1 MDVFNIIAGIWI
13 ALVTWRVFLAVRNVL
28 RLRELD
34 KKVSDIYRELFA
46 GRDRAALFAYW
57 ASLRSTC
64 HPDRLCIECERNSL
78 MYGEP

>member
-13 ALVTWRVFLAVRNVL
+13 ALVTWRVALFVRNVY
-28 RLRELD
+28 RLHTLN
-34 KKVSDIYRELFA
+34 KQVADIYRSLFVS
-46 GRDRAALFAYW
+46 RDPAALFAYW

-64 HPDRLCIECERNSL
+64 RPERLCIECQRNNL